1 MTPKEK
7 AFNLYFSFIRDIIAD
22 KEKAKK
28 CAIKVCNEIINQY
41 NFGKFD
47 YKILDDAESEY
58 WQKVKT
64 EIERL

>member
-28 CAIKVCNEIINQY
+28 CAIKVCNEILENCIKDLEDLN
-41 NFGKFD
+41 
-47 YKILDDAESEY
+47 Y
-58 WQKVKT
+58 WVQVKT